1 MSPSISSLL
10 IQEGLI
16 DEFQIV
22 VNLIVLGKSRT
33 IFEGVKDRVKFKR
46 TSTRTFGNGNT
57 VLSYER
63 AR

>member
-33 IFEGVKDRVKFKR
+33 IFEGVKDRVNFKR